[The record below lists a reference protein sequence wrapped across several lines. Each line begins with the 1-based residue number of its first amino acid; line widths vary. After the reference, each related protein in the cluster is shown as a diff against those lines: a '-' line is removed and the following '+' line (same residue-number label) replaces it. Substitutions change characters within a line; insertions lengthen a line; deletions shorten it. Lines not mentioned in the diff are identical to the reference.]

1 MQEYLLDPAER
12 EHHRFI
18 STNGR
23 IEDPV
28 RQLELEDLSKRWT
41 DAERKHFHE
50 QFMLFPK
57 VIATTP
63 AFPLQGCFC
72 ASVLAM

>member
-1 MQEYLLDPAER
+1 MDPAER
-12 EHHRFI
+12 ERHRFI

-28 RQLELEDLSKRWT
+28 KQLELEDLSKRWT

-57 VIATTP
+57 VISPDTRC
-63 AFPLQGCFC
+63 L
-72 ASVLAM
+72 